1 MTRLDDIRR
10 QEQALDQKIGAERR
24 RLRKLRSL
32 SRAVVDYADVL
43 ADPLERRLSKC
54 GQSLGE
60 VGEVGED
67 SKNARLPGDGLCG
80 ARGRF

>member
-1 MTRLDDIRR
+1 MPQPGGRDVPPEML
-10 QEQALDQKIGAERR
+10 
-24 RLRKLRSL
+24 
-32 SRAVVDYADVL
+32 AVEPCR
-43 ADPLERRLSKC
+43 DPLERRLSKC